1 MKPVTQTR
9 SQLKR
14 EAIIVAAKAAFKEHG
29 VQATSMD
36 KLAEL
41 AQVSKRTVY
50 NHFATKEDLVM
61 YLVTDLWQ
69 KTLTKIDVVYCS
81 TQCLSTQLQQLI
93 SQEIDLISSQ
103 EYIDL
108 SRVAIGHLFYHPEI
122 LQKEIAKISEHETA
136 LQRWLQDAVND
147 NALNIS
153 DVGFAYEQLHNM
165 IKGSCFWPMIFQMKT
180 ELSNTDK
187 TQIVEETIKTF
198 LARYAAVQKAV
209 KA

>member
-1 MKPVTQTR
+1 MKPITKTR

-29 VQATSMD
+29 VQATTMD

-61 YLVTDLWQ
+61 YLVTELWQ
-69 KTLTKIDVVYCS
+69 QSLTKIDVVYCPS
-81 TQCLSTQLQQLI
+81 QRLSGQLQQLI

-103 EYIDL
+103 EYIAL
-108 SRVAIGHLFYHPEI
+108 SRVAIGHLFYHPDV

-136 LQRWLQDAVND
+136 LQRWLHDAVID
-147 NALNIS
+147 KALDIS
-153 DVGFAYEQLHNM
+153 DINFAYEQLHNM
-165 IKGSCFWPMIFQMKT
+165 IKGSCFWPLIFQMKT
-180 ELSNTDK
+180 ELSSAEK
-187 TQIVEETIKTF
+187 TQIVDETIKTF
-198 LARYAAVQKAV
+198 LARYSADDKGVTA
-209 KA
+209 